1 MLYECDTIAAVATP
15 PGEGGVA
22 VIRISG
28 PEAKR
33 ALLACFRPAGG
44 RPMRPRRLTFGRVV
58 DERGEAID
66 EAMAVFLPAPHT
78 YTREDVAEIQCHGGR
93 GAPARVLRRVLACE
107 GVRAAGP
114 GEFTKRAFLNGRVD
128 LSEAEA
134 VMAVIRAGSEAGAR
148 AAARQLEGGVSHFV
162 REARAKLEE
171 LLSLVSAATDFPDE
185 IDEEVTARRVL
196 DEART
201 LRRAIEKKANPA
213 AAKALREGVSVAL
226 CGKPNVG
233 KSSLMNAVAGFERAI
248 VSEIP
253 GTTRDVL
260 TERVLVDGVAV
271 ELSDTA
277 GQREAAESVEAIGVA
292 RAKDVERR
300 ADAVIL
306 VLDRSAAIDAED
318 EALLRRADARWLI
331 AANKSDEGEL
341 WPVEALAECTD
352 RPVFAVSA
360 ATGEGVE
367 ELLRAAVRLCG
378 ADGADVSG
386 MTAAR
391 HIECAGRAV
400 GALRRL
406 EETVSRGAPL
416 DLAAADLWE
425 AMYALSE
432 ITGEDAS
439 EDVIDAV
446 FSRFCVGK

>member
-1 MLYECDTIAAVATP
+1 MLYERDTIAAVATP

-33 ALLACFRPAGG
+33 VLQNCFRPAGG
-44 RPMRPRRLTFGRVV
+44 RPMKDRMLTFGRVL
-58 DERGEAID
+58 DARGEVLD
-66 EAMAVFLPAPHT
+66 EAMAVFLPAPRT

-93 GAPARVLRRVLACE
+93 GAPARVLRRVLETE

-134 VMAVIRAGSEAGAR
+134 VMAVIQAGSEAGAR

-162 REARAKLEE
+162 REAREKLEE
-171 LLSLVSAATDFPDE
+171 LLALVSAATDFPDE
-185 IDEEVTARRVL
+185 IDEDVTARRVL
-196 DEART
+196 EEARE
-201 LRRAIEKKANPA
+201 LRASIEKKADPA
-213 AAKALREGVSVAL
+213 AAKALREGVSIAL

-233 KSSLMNAVAGFERAI
+233 KSSLMNAAAGFERAI
-248 VSEIP
+248 VSAIP

-260 TERVLVDGVAV
+260 TERLLVEGIAV

-277 GQREAAESVEAIGVA
+277 GQREDTGEIEAIGVA
-292 RAKDVERR
+292 RARSVEER

-306 VLDRSAAIDAED
+306 VLDRSAPLDGED
-318 EALLRRADARWLI
+318 EAFLRRADGRYLI
-331 AANKSDEGEL
+331 AANKMDAGEAWTADFL
-341 WPVEALAECTD
+341 RERSD
-352 RPVFAVSA
+352 RPVYAVSA

-378 ADGADVSG
+378 AEGADETA

-391 HIECAGRAV
+391 HIECAGRAAA
-400 GALRRL
+400 ALRRL
-406 EETVSRGAPL
+406 EETVGGGAPL

-439 EDVIDAV
+439 EDVIDRV